1 MKISNDAKERIK
13 VGFLFVFQSYKVIMG
28 SMLTLFVPQL
38 CEGDEVCSIH
48 DNLVKH
54 EDLYHQITL
63 GFNFLSVLLFI
74 GVYGIE
80 LRRENWCVKNLDI
93 DHNLPDNNLENTIRD
108 KPELLIPLKK
118 HNTLYFRSMVTT
130 SSIYS
135 VNLVLSSIFIYN
147 NYAGIPSI
155 TSYMSY
161 VVLILLKIYNSL
173 FISYDSMTNNK
184 ALSGYIMEFSSFN
197 KIDVDF
203 IVQEDP
209 KESSDKPVEE
219 LQLEDCVNNNDINLT
234 VNP

>member
-1 MKISNDAKERIK
+1 MKVTNDFKERLKI
-13 VGFLFVFQSYKVIMG
+13 GGLFIFQSYKVIMG

-38 CEGDEVCSIH
+38 CEDDEVCSIH

-93 DHNLPDNNLENTIRD
+93 DHNLPDNNLENAIRD

-118 HNTLYFRSMVTT
+118 HNTLYFRSMAVT

-203 IVQEDP
+203 IVQED
-209 KESSDKPVEE
+209 KDTGKPVEE